1 MNKKG
6 KIYIPG
12 TVKRGMAIVLT
23 LMMLIST
30 LLSSGNL
37 IYAADNGLMVLKSAT
52 HPEGAVGKAVINK
65 KDVTFTVPFNYSKD
79 TLDLSKVT
87 YVLETGYELDKIEP
101 SSAKVGGISVTMKVH
116 YIYTDDTET
125 TTGNSATFKG
135 STEYNVKVNRAQPV
149 VDKIKYSVYVNTSVD
164 LDSSDFEE
172 VCLDVTGKRLSYVK
186 FTLPSSS
193 RGTLYS
199 NYGYS
204 DESKV
209 SASSKNYD
217 DDLDEISFVPYN
229 NYTGTVVI
237 SYVGY
242 NSNGES
248 YTGQI
253 EIQLLKVDTDADD
266 IIYKT
271 GSYTPINF
279 DYDDFEDECW
289 DVTREELDYV
299 RFSIPSS
306 TYGTLY
312 YKYDTRSQSKVS
324 STTKYYGDDLDD
336 IIFVPNSS
344 YKGTV
349 VITYTGYNVDKESY
363 TGAVKITITKEVPVA
378 DDIKIS
384 TKEDIAIKFDD
395 EDFNDACEDATGE
408 ELDYI
413 TFTLPSS
420 KYGKLYYNYTSS
432 SKYDSAVTSSRK
444 YYYDD
449 TPSIYRITFV
459 PYRDYYGTVII
470 KYKGYNIDGL
480 SFTGSVKV
488 EVVSMPETEGSL
500 YFKDVDKSYSWAASQ
515 IDYLL
520 EEGVVNGTGNN
531 NYSPAQNVTR
541 GDFMLMLYRA
551 LELTATDRGNFSDV
565 PKDSYYYK
573 AISVAKSLGIAKGY
587 KDKFMPAAGIT
598 REDAMVL
605 VDRALII
612 EGKKLSAGK
621 DSDLYT
627 FKDRKS
633 VSDYAVTSVATLVKA
648 GIIQGSNSYL
658 NPKSMISRAEMAV
671 ILYKVLQLD

>member
-432 SKYDSAVTSSRK
+432 SKYDSAVTTSRK

-449 TPSIYRITFV
+449 TPSISRITFV
-459 PYRDYYGTVII
+459 PYKDYYGTVTI
-470 KYKGYNIDGL
+470 KYKGYNVDGL
-480 SFTGSVKV
+480 SFTGSIKV

-612 EGKKLSAGK
+612 EGKRLSAGK

-671 ILYKVLQLD
+671 ILYKVLQLN

>member
-217 DDLDEISFVPYN
+217 DDLDEISFVA
-229 NYTGTVVI
+229 V
-237 SYVGY
+237 
-242 NSNGES
+242 
-248 YTGQI
+248 
-253 EIQLLKVDTDADD
+253 A
-266 IIYKT
+266 
-271 GSYTPINF
+271 
-279 DYDDFEDECW
+279 
-289 DVTREELDYV
+289 
-299 RFSIPSS
+299 
-306 TYGTLY
+306 
-312 YKYDTRSQSKVS
+312 RS
-324 STTKYYGDDLDD
+324 
-336 IIFVPNSS
+336 
-344 YKGTV
+344 
-349 VITYTGYNVDKESY
+349 
-363 TGAVKITITKEVPVA
+363 GA
-378 DDIKIS
+378 
-384 TKEDIAIKFDD
+384 
-395 EDFNDACEDATGE
+395 
-408 ELDYI
+408 
-413 TFTLPSS
+413 
-420 KYGKLYYNYTSS
+420 
-432 SKYDSAVTSSRK
+432 
-444 YYYDD
+444 
-449 TPSIYRITFV
+449 
-459 PYRDYYGTVII
+459 
-470 KYKGYNIDGL
+470 
-480 SFTGSVKV
+480 
-488 EVVSMPETEGSL
+488 
-500 YFKDVDKSYSWAASQ
+500 
-515 IDYLL
+515 
-520 EEGVVNGTGNN
+520 
-531 NYSPAQNVTR
+531 
-541 GDFMLMLYRA
+541 
-551 LELTATDRGNFSDV
+551 
-565 PKDSYYYK
+565 
-573 AISVAKSLGIAKGY
+573 
-587 KDKFMPAAGIT
+587 AAGC
-598 REDAMVL
+598 L
-605 VDRALII
+605 
-612 EGKKLSAGK
+612 
-621 DSDLYT
+621 
-627 FKDRKS
+627 
-633 VSDYAVTSVATLVKA
+633 
-648 GIIQGSNSYL
+648 
-658 NPKSMISRAEMAV
+658 
-671 ILYKVLQLD
+671 

>member
-336 IIFVPNSS
+336 IIFVPN
-344 YKGTV
+344 
-349 VITYTGYNVDKESY
+349 
-363 TGAVKITITKEVPVA
+363 
-378 DDIKIS
+378 
-384 TKEDIAIKFDD
+384 
-395 EDFNDACEDATGE
+395 
-408 ELDYI
+408 
-413 TFTLPSS
+413 
-420 KYGKLYYNYTSS
+420 
-432 SKYDSAVTSSRK
+432 
-444 YYYDD
+444 
-449 TPSIYRITFV
+449 
-459 PYRDYYGTVII
+459 
-470 KYKGYNIDGL
+470 
-480 SFTGSVKV
+480 
-488 EVVSMPETEGSL
+488 
-500 YFKDVDKSYSWAASQ
+500 
-515 IDYLL
+515 
-520 EEGVVNGTGNN
+520 
-531 NYSPAQNVTR
+531 
-541 GDFMLMLYRA
+541 
-551 LELTATDRGNFSDV
+551 
-565 PKDSYYYK
+565 
-573 AISVAKSLGIAKGY
+573 
-587 KDKFMPAAGIT
+587 
-598 REDAMVL
+598 
-605 VDRALII
+605 
-612 EGKKLSAGK
+612 
-621 DSDLYT
+621 
-627 FKDRKS
+627 
-633 VSDYAVTSVATLVKA
+633 
-648 GIIQGSNSYL
+648 
-658 NPKSMISRAEMAV
+658 
-671 ILYKVLQLD
+671 

>member
-1 MNKKG
+1 MS
-6 KIYIPG
+6 
-12 TVKRGMAIVLT
+12 
-23 LMMLIST
+23 IS
-30 LLSSGNL
+30 
-37 IYAADNGLMVLKSAT
+37 Y
-52 HPEGAVGKAVINK
+52 
-65 KDVTFTVPFNYSKD
+65 
-79 TLDLSKVT
+79 
-87 YVLETGYELDKIEP
+87 TGY
-101 SSAKVGGISVTMKVH
+101 
-116 YIYTDDTET
+116 
-125 TTGNSATFKG
+125 
-135 STEYNVKVNRAQPV
+135 
-149 VDKIKYSVYVNTSVD
+149 
-164 LDSSDFEE
+164 
-172 VCLDVTGKRLSYVK
+172 
-186 FTLPSSS
+186 
-193 RGTLYS
+193 
-199 NYGYS
+199 NY
-204 DESKV
+204 K
-209 SASSKNYD
+209 
-217 DDLDEISFVPYN
+217 
-229 NYTGTVVI
+229 
-237 SYVGY
+237 
-242 NSNGES
+242 GES

-253 EIQLLKVDTDADD
+253 EIQLIEVDTDADD

-271 GSYTPINF
+271 GSYTPKDF

-312 YKYDTRSQSKVS
+312 YNYDTRSQSKVS
-324 STTKYYGDDLDD
+324 STTKYYDNDLDD
-336 IIFVPNSS
+336 ITFVPNTS
-344 YKGTV
+344 YTGTV
-349 VITYTGYNVDKESY
+349 VITYTGYNIDSESY
-363 TGAVKITITKEVPVA
+363 TGAVKITVTKEVPVA

-384 TKEDIAIKFDD
+384 IKEDTTTKFDD

-432 SKYDSAVTSSRK
+432 SKYDSAVTTSRK

-449 TPSIYRITFV
+449 TPSISRITFV
-459 PYRDYYGTVII
+459 PYKDYYGTVTI
-470 KYKGYNIDGL
+470 KYKGYNVDGL
-480 SFTGSVKV
+480 SFTGSIKV

-520 EEGVVNGTGNN
+520 EEGVVYGTGNN

-671 ILYKVLQLD
+671 ILYKVLQLN

>member
-324 STTKYYGDDLDD
+324 STTKYYDDDLDD

-432 SKYDSAVTSSRK
+432 SKYDSAVTTSRK

-449 TPSIYRITFV
+449 TPSISRITFV
-459 PYRDYYGTVII
+459 PYKDYYGTVTI
-470 KYKGYNIDGL
+470 KYKGYNVDGL
-480 SFTGSVKV
+480 SFTGSIKV

-587 KDKFMPAAGIT
+587 MDKFMPSAGIT

-671 ILYKVLQLD
+671 ILYKVLQLN

>member
-324 STTKYYGDDLDD
+324 STTKYYDDDLDD

-432 SKYDSAVTSSRK
+432 SKYDSAVTTSRK

-449 TPSIYRITFV
+449 TPSISRITFV
-459 PYRDYYGTVII
+459 PYKDYYGTVTI
-470 KYKGYNIDGL
+470 KYKGYNVDGL
-480 SFTGSVKV
+480 SFTGSIKV

-671 ILYKVLQLD
+671 ILYKVLQLN

>member
-515 IDYLL
+515 INYLL

-565 PKDSYYYK
+565 PKDSYYNK
-573 AISVAKSLGIAKGY
+573 AIAVAKSLGIAKGY

-612 EGKKLSAGK
+612 EGKRLSAGK

>member
-384 TKEDIAIKFDD
+384 TKEDIAIKFED

-432 SKYDSAVTSSRK
+432 SKYDSAVTTSRK

-449 TPSIYRITFV
+449 TPSISRITFV
-459 PYRDYYGTVII
+459 PYKDYYGTVTI
-470 KYKGYNIDGL
+470 KYKGYNVDGL
-480 SFTGSVKV
+480 SFTGSIKV

-671 ILYKVLQLD
+671 ILYKVLQLN